1 MLLALSLLPVVSY
14 AQTASPVADSAQAV
28 PIIEA
33 VRFEGNDLFSDLMLR
48 ARIRTAPN
56 RRFLGIGGFTWWLW
70 LYRLGDSG
78 TFGNRVGKAL
88 MASGEPPAWLDPAA
102 LATDVE
108 QLRNFYQQEG
118 FREAQVRALV
128 DTLGQGVRAEVTFE
142 IEPGQATY
150 IRRVTYEGLDAL
162 DAEQQQRLARASL
175 LSPEQIDP
183 ERPLQF
189 EAHSQRF
196 SGPLLVEERRRL
208 LAALRDEGFAAVTRD
223 SIRAV
228 VTPLSP
234 DSFDVTLRVRPGPR
248 YRFGPVHFEVD
259 GPEDRVQ
266 LRADTL
272 DDDAFREAPATQR
285 ISWQIRNEKRLDADL
300 LTRSLRFRPGDWYNQ
315 SQLLATKR
323 RLEATGVF
331 AFTDIVSL
339 RPDTAATGL
348 EGAAWLPHRIAAR
361 TRPRHQFRFETF
373 MVQRSGVLGGAG
385 SEIGAGL
392 GVAYENANLFGN
404 GETFRLSTT
413 GSIAADLDSTFF
425 SSAQAEVSTSL
436 TVPYLVAPFGRLD
449 RWLNLYQARTRLSL
463 SLLTARREDLRLVI
477 RGRGAARMR
486 LEMQHSPTVTSFVD
500 MLDVSLSNPD
510 TLGGFQ
516 ERFLDRILGADDSLL
531 VSDPVQRA
539 QILEDYTQPQ
549 INNALRYTFRS
560 ARVNLLRRERGFS
573 YEAAV
578 EIGGNLPYLLDRYVF
593 TPSTLEG
600 SLPGLPGSGGTSSDN
615 RLIYRQYLRFVGDFR
630 RYRPV
635 SRTTVLAWKF
645 IGGVAHPT
653 GRATVVPFDRRFYS
667 GGASSVRGWRLR
679 ELGPGAASFSSSATA
694 DAGTTNILGG
704 DIKLEASAELRS
716 TFLRNALT
724 ANWIF
729 ALFTDV
735 GNVWFGPRNPGFRNL
750 EADDPTGRFAFSRF
764 FKEMGI
770 GSGLGLRVSWEYLV
784 VRFDLAYRVYDP
796 ARPGDGLFPK
806 GLRDPTP
813 YFGIGHAF

>member
-1 MLLALSLLPVVSY
+1 MLVLGLLPAAGH
-14 AQTASPVADSAQAV
+14 AQPVRPVADSTQTV
-28 PIIEA
+28 PIVED
-33 VRFEGNDLFSDLMLR
+33 VRFVGNDLFSDVMLQ

-88 MASGEPPAWLDPAA
+88 MASGEPPAWLDAA
-102 LATDVE
+102 AIATDVE
-108 QLRNFYQQEG
+108 QLRIFYQQEG
-118 FREAQVRALV
+118 FRGAAVRALV
-128 DTLGQGVRAEVTFE
+128 DTLGQGARAEVIFE

-162 DAEQQQRLARASL
+162 DAGQQQRLARASL
-175 LSPEQIDP
+175 LSPEHIDP
-183 ERPLQF
+183 DHPLQF
-189 EAHSQRF
+189 DARRQRF

-228 VTPLSP
+228 VTPFSP

-248 YRFGPVHFEVD
+248 YRFGPVHFDVD
-259 GPEDRVQ
+259 GPEDRPQ

-272 DDDAFREAPATQR
+272 DDAAYRDGLAYQL
-285 ISWQIRNEKRLDADL
+285 ISWRIRHEKRLDADL

-331 AFTDIVSL
+331 SFTDIVSL

-361 TRPRHQFRFETF
+361 TRPRHQIRFETF
-373 MVQRSGVLGGAG
+373 MVQRSGVLGGVG
-385 SEIGAGL
+385 SEFGAGL
-392 GVAYENANLFGN
+392 GVAYENANLFGS

-413 GSIAADLDSTFF
+413 GSVAADLDSTFF

-436 TVPYLVAPFGRLD
+436 TLPYLVAPFGRLD
-449 RWLNLYQARTRLSL
+449 RRLNLYQARTRLSL

-477 RGRGAARMR
+477 RGRGAARVR

-560 ARVNLLRRERGFS
+560 ARVNPLRRERGYS

-600 SLPGLPGSGGTSSDN
+600 SLPGLPVFGGDGSQN

-630 RYRPV
+630 RYRPI

-694 DAGTTNILGG
+694 VAGTTNLLGG

-716 TFLRNALT
+716 TFLRNVLT

-729 ALFTDV
+729 ALFTDA

-750 EADDPTGRFAFSRF
+750 EAGDPTGRFAFGRF
-764 FKEMGI
+764 FKEMGV

-806 GLRDPTP
+806 GLKDPTP